1 MTHQV
6 KQKYYLFHDFQIFF
20 DLKYSLQ
27 QKEYLVNS
35 IQDQNTKMLL
45 LSNFI
50 LRALINNLN
59 LIP

>member
-6 KQKYYLFHDFQIFF
+6 KQKYYLFRDFQIFF